1 MKMGS
6 TVHVQSGHVGPIM
19 LPMPSTS
26 AARRLILVPAA
37 ASPRAEGADSP
48 GVRRFRLAQLR
59 LEGRDVPRSERFT
72 HLKRSYD

>member
-1 MKMGS
+1 
-6 TVHVQSGHVGPIM
+6 
-19 LPMPSTS
+19 MPST

-37 ASPRAEGADSP
+37 ASPRERPATP

-72 HLKRSYD
+72 HLKRIYD

>member
-1 MKMGS
+1 MIDMDS
-6 TVHVQSGHVGPIM
+6 
-19 LPMPSTS
+19 S
-26 AARRLILVPAA
+26 ATRRLILVPAA
-37 ASPRAEGADSP
+37 ASPRERPTTP

>member
-1 MKMGS
+1 
-6 TVHVQSGHVGPIM
+6 M

-26 AARRLILVPAA
+26 AARRLVLVPAA
-37 ASPRAEGADSP
+37 SPRERPPTP

-59 LEGRDVPRSERFT
+59 LEGRDVPRGERFE

>member
-1 MKMGS
+1 M
-6 TVHVQSGHVGPIM
+6 M

-26 AARRLILVPAA
+26 VARRLILVPAA
-37 ASPRAEGADSP
+37 SSREKPPTP

-59 LEGRDVPRSERFT
+59 LEGRDVSHADRFT